1 MNQQNS
7 DVPIEAGRSSVASP
21 AGKHSQSPE
30 RTSND
35 EGADPISDIRKQNP
49 GEKTSADLADELDP
63 NDPHKV
69 EKLTKAGRPDF
80 DPNAGSD

>member
-7 DVPIEAGRSSVASP
+7 DAPIEAGRSSIASP
-21 AGKHSQSPE
+21 AGEDSESPE
-30 RTSND
+30 HTSND
-35 EGADPISDIRKQNP
+35 EGADPTSDIRKQNP

-63 NDPHKV
+63 DDPHKV

-80 DPNAGSD
+80 DPNSGSD